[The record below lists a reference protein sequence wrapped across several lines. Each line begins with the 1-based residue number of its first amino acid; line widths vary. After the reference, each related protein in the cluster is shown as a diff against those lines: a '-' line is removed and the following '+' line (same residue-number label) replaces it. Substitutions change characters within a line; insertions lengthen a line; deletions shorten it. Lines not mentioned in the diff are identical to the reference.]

1 MLKKNR
7 FIAHNIIG
15 NVHKIYAKGLYR
27 DSELLEDNVS
37 AGLGSA
43 GS

>member
-1 MLKKNR
+1 MLKKKR
-7 FIAHNIIG
+7 FIAHNNRG
-15 NVHKIYAKGLYR
+15 SHKLYARSYR

-37 AGLGSA
+37 MGLA